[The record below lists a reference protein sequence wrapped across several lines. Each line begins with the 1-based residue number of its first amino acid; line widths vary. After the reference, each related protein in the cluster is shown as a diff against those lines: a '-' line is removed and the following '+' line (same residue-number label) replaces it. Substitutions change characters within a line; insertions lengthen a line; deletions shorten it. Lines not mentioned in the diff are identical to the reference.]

1 MSGPELT
8 YENIDKYILNKNNKI
23 STDLTENIFEYYT
36 KFSKNYYKITGMKDN
51 LKEYKKKMKEEID
64 DIDEGLSCF
73 FFGKWYKSK
82 SKVYKEMYVK
92 VYLYLFVNDYK
103 KRLEKVFTEEEI
115 KYIEKIKEEGE
126 LFNHYVHFIL
136 DQRDDEFCYVRL
148 QWSFRKQE
156 DLLKKLLKYM
166 KEPLDDMV
174 KDMYTLKGEKENYGK
189 YYYNDYS
196 D

>member
-36 KFSKNYYKITGMKDN
+36 KFSKNYYKITEMKEN
-51 LKEYKKKMKEEID
+51 VKEYKKKMKEEID

-73 FFGKWYKSK
+73 LFGKWYKSK

>member
-8 YENIDKYILNKNNKI
+8 YENIDKYLNKNL
-23 STDLTENIFEYYT
+23 SMDVTENIFKYYT
-36 KFSKNYYKITGMKDN
+36 KFSKNYYKITEMKEN
-51 LKEYKKKMKEEID
+51 VKEYKKKMKEEID

-73 FFGKWYKSK
+73 LFGKWYKSK